1 MRIGKGEAAK
11 ETRNFSQMGAN
22 LLLSSYH
29 FLDETFVVV
38 YWIGIW
44 HLLTIS
50 GVLELVWFNW
60 LCLVLGAFG
69 LLAIKAIEPLDVQQ
83 RLLPS
88 RATSTNADRR
98 VVRVRAPPQQ
108 HAVASVA
115 RAMRA

>member
-1 MRIGKGEAAK
+1 MR
-11 ETRNFSQMGAN
+11 AN

-60 LCLVLGAFG
+60 LCLVFGALG
-69 LLAIKAIEPLDVQQ
+69 LLAIKAIEPPLDVQQ

-88 RATSTNADRR
+88 RASHADRR
-98 VVRVRAPPQQ
+98 VVRVRAPHPQ

-115 RAMRA
+115 MRG